1 MQRENDVELVDST
14 TQTISSSDKSN
25 RKTTPYLTKYERA
38 RVLGTRALQLRYL
51 SSQPFFSFFSLNAPP
66 MVTVDGETDPL
77 AIAYEELKQKKVYFS
92 LWSRFDRF
100 L

>member
-1 MQRENDVELVDST
+1 
-14 TQTISSSDKSN
+14 
-25 RKTTPYLTKYERA
+25 
-38 RVLGTRALQLRYL
+38 
-51 SSQPFFSFFSLNAPP
+51 